1 MSWIKVLLLL
11 GVSSLTLITAADTA
25 KRRPVE
31 PLRAASILPGDCMV
45 YVRFR
50 DIGKQIAQW
59 QASPVSKRYFESKS
73 FELWSRR
80 HLALKLAERLSKLEQ
95 SLQGV
100 PTLDAI
106 RATMYGEV
114 EIGVYDIG
122 ATQFVLVSRPTAASN
137 LGRILSPKEFEE
149 RRSPAGRVYFYGLPA
164 GDFQVCWAVAD
175 GRLIVASCEVLM
187 LETLANLD
195 GQGKGVLA
203 QNPIYAEGMQ
213 GDFHDIA
220 VWLNF
225 TKLNRDWYFR
235 HYWIYRNFDEL
246 SSIRSAVIDLE
257 MTASA
262 FIEHRS
268 YLVDESGTA
277 AFFSADDLKLVA
289 SIAPEG
295 LAAYQVDVVRQ
306 GEYVDGFEDL
316 LFEPEVFAEKK
327 PRIPDAYSSYA
338 SSAEESFSY
347 QLSSEEAS
355 LEDSE
360 EDDYYSYR
368 LDKSENYHTRLS
380 RIYSVAIDDPF
391 AADTDQTDKQVFWRE
406 RAVERRKAL
415 NAMLEEGLAQARP
428 LLAMRFA
435 EQEFDGPFAYSQR
448 ALVMRLEHSAGFVRD
463 RFEAA
468 LEQMLRYHIL
478 ASSSAVM
485 PAWRSRGESRELV
498 FPLVG
503 RGVSY
508 VLRGDLLIVT
518 NSSEYT
524 NRLLLPRGAHAMP
537 NPVSEKV
544 SSYRVVR
551 PARGRAAFTKLF
563 NRLDTDAVRATSSDS
578 ASEEDDSEES
588 KKADEPD
595 ISETFFSGNLG
606 SLLEVVKGVS
616 EVTFEVS
623 RSGKRVEETVVYRFK
638 NAGQR
643 R

>member
-11 GVSSLTLITAADTA
+11 GVSSLTLITVADIA
-25 KRRPVE
+25 KRKPVE
-31 PLRAASILPGDCMV
+31 PLRAANLLPRDCMV
-45 YVRFR
+45 YVRFK

-59 QASPVSKRYFESKS
+59 QTSPVSKRYFESKS

-80 HLALKLAERLSKLEQ
+80 HLALKLAERLSTLEQ
-95 SLQGV
+95 SLQGAT

-114 EIGVYDIG
+114 EVGVYDIG
-122 ATQFVLVSRPTAASN
+122 ATQFVLVSRPTASST
-137 LGRILSPKEFEE
+137 LGRLLSPKEFEE

-164 GDFQVCWAVAD
+164 GNFQVCWAVAD
-175 GRLIVASCEVLM
+175 GRLIVASREVLM

-203 QNPIYAEGMQ
+203 QDPVYAEAMQ

-225 TKLNRDWYFR
+225 AKLNRDWYFR

-246 SSIRSAVIDLE
+246 SSIRAAVMDLE

-268 YLVDESGTA
+268 YLVNESGTA
-277 AFFSADDLKLVA
+277 ASFSANDLRLVA

-295 LAAYQVDVVRQ
+295 LAAYQVDAVRQ
-306 GEYVDGFEDL
+306 GEYVDRFEDL
-316 LFEPEVFAEKK
+316 LFEPEVFSEKRR
-327 PRIPDAYSSYA
+327 RIPDAYSNYA
-338 SSAEESFSY
+338 RSAEESFNY
-347 QLSSEEAS
+347 QPSSEEVS
-355 LEDSE
+355 SE

-368 LDKSENYHTRLS
+368 LDESESYHTRLS

-391 AADTDQTDKQVFWRE
+391 AADADQEDKEVFWRE
-406 RAVERRKAL
+406 RALERRKAL

-435 EQEFDGPFAYSQR
+435 EHEFDGPFAYSQR
-448 ALVMRLEHSAGFVRD
+448 ALVMRLERPAGFARD

-468 LEQMLRYHIL
+468 LERMLRHQII
-478 ASSSAVM
+478 ASSSAAM
-485 PAWRSRGESRELV
+485 PAWRDRGESRELV

-508 VLRGDLLIVT
+508 ALRGDLLIVT
-518 NSSEYT
+518 NSSDYLS
-524 NRLLLPRGAHAMP
+524 RLLLPRGARATP

-563 NRLDTDAVRATSSDS
+563 NRLDADAEKATTSTDS
-578 ASEEDDSEES
+578 ASEEDGGEES
-588 KKADEPD
+588 QKADEPD

-638 NAGQR
+638 NTGR
-643 R
+643 RR